1 MSTHITLT
9 NIWCC
14 KYYSVEYLRISQMK
28 VPILFIYF
36 IASPVYFTEVL
47 NIVDGKQVLGFKIHL
62 SDTIEEKGFREK
74 LSL

>member
-1 MSTHITLT
+1 M
-9 NIWCC
+9 N
-14 KYYSVEYLRISQMK
+14 

-62 SDTIEEKGFREK
+62 SDIIEEKGFQEK

>member
-1 MSTHITLT
+1 
-9 NIWCC
+9 
-14 KYYSVEYLRISQMK
+14 MK